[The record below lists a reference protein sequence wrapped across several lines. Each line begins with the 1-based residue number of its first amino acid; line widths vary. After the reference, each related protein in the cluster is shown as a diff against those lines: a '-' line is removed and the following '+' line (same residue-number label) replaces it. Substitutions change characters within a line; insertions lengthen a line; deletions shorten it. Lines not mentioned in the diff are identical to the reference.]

1 MKEEMIMGRLKK
13 ADQEML
19 KSFNRHLVFNYIRRN
34 NAVSRAEITEKTQ
47 LSPTT
52 VSIIVSELLED
63 NLILNLGVGR
73 SSGGRKPLMLGVN
86 PKAKYVISI
95 ILRPKRVTYALVD
108 LGCNIVER
116 HDIEF
121 FTRGKES
128 AQEILEQC
136 INELF
141 AEHKGIEDKL
151 TGVGISIPG
160 IINNDGTV
168 LYSASLDIKMFEVMK
183 LMKERVY
190 DTDYFVFKDTDAL
203 ILGEKNFGKGK
214 AYSNFAYIMVEDGIG
229 MSYVSGK
236 ELFKPSSVGGL
247 ELGHM
252 IIDPNG
258 PLCRCG
264 TRGCLGTTVSEDYI
278 VCEYKKMSKKSDEKL
293 RLEDIVLLSNQG
305 DNVAKSVLKRQAGTL
320 GLAIANILNMFNPE
334 MIIVGGPISKCKWNY
349 LDVVST
355 KACDMALDIYRDD
368 INMVFSELDDTSALI
383 GMANDIFE
391 KAVLNL

>member
-1 MKEEMIMGRLKK
+1 MAYGVILYKFLNFRY
-13 ADQEML
+13 
-19 KSFNRHLVFNYIRRN
+19 LVFNYIHRN

-73 SSGGRKPLMLGVN
+73 TSGGRKPLMLGVN

-141 AEHKGIEDKL
+141 ADHKGIEDKL
-151 TGVGISIPG
+151 IGVGISIHG
-160 IINNDGTV
+160 IINNDGPV
-168 LYSASLDIKMFEVMK
+168 LYPVSLDIKMFEVMK

-214 AYSNFAYIMVEDGIG
+214 AYSNGVIPA
-229 MSYVSGK
+229 
-236 ELFKPSSVGGL
+236 
-247 ELGHM
+247 
-252 IIDPNG
+252 
-258 PLCRCG
+258 
-264 TRGCLGTTVSEDYI
+264 
-278 VCEYKKMSKKSDEKL
+278 
-293 RLEDIVLLSNQG
+293 
-305 DNVAKSVLKRQAGTL
+305 
-320 GLAIANILNMFNPE
+320 
-334 MIIVGGPISKCKWNY
+334 
-349 LDVVST
+349 
-355 KACDMALDIYRDD
+355 
-368 INMVFSELDDTSALI
+368 
-383 GMANDIFE
+383 
-391 KAVLNL
+391 